1 MFNKRNPM
9 KYFSGSVFARL
20 PLYKLIA
27 GGSAAVLTTSI
38 GLGVFAAS
46 FTPAPLPEAT
56 PTPVPTQEPVA
67 TATPTPTPEPAKEL
81 LVDVSVVQQD
91 VGVQLYTLAEQTQ
104 ETAEAAAPED
114 EEEQT
119 PEKLPLLG
127 VEATITLT
135 DAEGQSADYALDTET
150 GTALAEDVDPG
161 EYTVEVQPI
170 EGYLLPERTTVT
182 VEEKVVYKA
191 DVEAVK
197 DKIVQASEVN
207 ESAEDSAVN
216 TAGAAPIVNEVTD
229 TVQYAESSTE
239 STGTTTTYTAKLS
252 SSGYLLLQDGTETP
266 YLPVYKDGTQELI
279 GAKRDAN
286 YTGTRNMSVWLPG
299 AADSIV
305 NLGGTRR
312 TMAMAHRTDDGAQEV
327 MPLDENTPA
336 PSLNAEG
343 DTVTVTPPAED
354 SVSEPQV
361 TPEPTAAP
369 TPAPTAT
376 PTPAPTAAPTP
387 APTATP
393 TPAPTATPTPAPT
406 ATPTPAPTA
415 TPTPAPTA
423 TPAPTVTP
431 TPTPTVTPTPVP
443 TEEPTDP
450 TASFPDE
457 IEASALAGYGF
468 DVSSTEKTEYVYTG
482 WQEIDGV
489 TYYYDPATHQP
500 VTGNQVIQGNVYT
513 FGADGALNR
522 TSRGID
528 VSKFQGTID
537 WNAVKADG
545 ITFAIIRCGYR
556 GYGTGALVEDS
567 TYRRNIQGAINAGL
581 RVGVYFYSQA
591 INEAEAVEEASMVLS
606 LVSGYSL
613 PLGVYY
619 DTESVAGG
627 RANAISAAQR
637 TACAVAFCETI
648 RNAGY
653 QAGVYSY
660 ASWFYNALNFANISK
675 YNIWIAQYRDTLS
688 FNYKYNIWQ
697 YTGSGRVNGIST
709 AVDMNIG

>member
-9 KYFSGSVFARL
+9 KYFSGSAFARL
-20 PLYKLIA
+20 PLYKLVA
-27 GGSAAVLTTSI
+27 GGSATVLTASI

-46 FTPAPLPEAT
+46 FVPGPAPEAT
-56 PTPVPTQEPVA
+56 PTPAPVA
-67 TATPTPTPEPAKEL
+67 TPTATPEPTPEPDIEL
-81 LVDVSVVQQD
+81 LADISVIQQD
-91 VGVQLYTLAEQTQ
+91 VGVQLYTLQDQ
-104 ETAEAAAPED
+104 TAESA
-114 EEEQT
+114 QT
-119 PEKLPLLG
+119 PSPTPEEDGEDTDMTGKIPLTG
-127 VEATITLT
+127 VEATVTLT
-135 DAEGQSADYALDTET
+135 DAEGEATDYAVDTET
-150 GTALAEDVDPG
+150 GTALAEDVEPG
-161 EYTVEVQPI
+161 DYTVTVQPI
-170 EGYLLPERTTVT
+170 EGYVVPESATVT

-191 DVEAVK
+191 DVDAVK
-197 DKIVQASEVN
+197 DKILQSSQVN

-216 TAGAAPIVNEVTD
+216 TAGSAPIAEEVTD
-229 TVQYAESSTE
+229 TVQYAESSKE
-239 STGTTTTYTAKLS
+239 EKGRVTTYTAKLS
-252 SSGYLLLQDGTETP
+252 SSGHLLLSNGSESP
-266 YLPVYKDGTQELI
+266 YLPIYKDGTKELT
-279 GAKRDAN
+279 GAKRDSG
-286 YTGTRNMSVWLPG
+286 YTGYSTMSVWMPG

-305 NLGGTRR
+305 LLGENGR
-312 TMAMAHRTDDGAQEV
+312 TMSMAHRTDDGTAV
-327 MPLDENTPA
+327 L
-336 PSLNAEG
+336 AEG
-343 DTVTVTPPAED
+343 EETEASPTPEVTPSAEPTP
-354 SVSEPQV
+354 EV
-361 TPEPTAAP
+361 TPEPT
-369 TPAPTAT
+369 PTAT
-376 PTPAPTAAPTP
+376 PTPTPSPTATP
-387 APTATP
+387 TP
-393 TPAPTATPTPAPT
+393 TPAPTATPTPEPT
-406 ATPTPAPTA
+406 ATPTPAPTQ
-415 TPTPAPTA
+415 APTA
-423 TPAPTVTP
+423 TPN
-431 TPTPTVTPTPVP
+431 
-443 TEEPTDP
+443 DP
-450 TASFPDE
+450 TAGWPNE

-468 DVSSTEKTEYVYTG
+468 DVTSTEKIEYIYTG
-482 WQEIDGV
+482 WQEIDGA
-489 TYYYDPATHQP
+489 TYYYDPVTHEP
-500 VTGNQVIQGNVYT
+500 VTGNQVIQGDVYT

-522 TSRGID
+522 TARGID

-581 RVGVYFYSQA
+581 KVGVYFYSQA

-627 RANAISAAQR
+627 RANAISATQR

-653 QAGVYSY
+653 KAGVYSY

>member
-9 KYFSGSVFARL
+9 KYFSGSAFARL
-20 PLYKLIA
+20 PLYKLVA
-27 GGSAAVLTTSI
+27 GGSAAVLTASI

-46 FTPAPLPEAT
+46 FVPGPAPEAT
-56 PTPVPTQEPVA
+56 PTPAPVA
-67 TATPTPTPEPAKEL
+67 TPTATPEPTPEPDIEL
-81 LVDVSVVQQD
+81 LADISVIQQD
-91 VGVQLYTLAEQTQ
+91 VGVQLYTLPDQ
-104 ETAEAAAPED
+104 TAESA
-114 EEEQT
+114 QT
-119 PEKLPLLG
+119 PSPTPTGDGEDTDMTGKIPLTG
-127 VEATITLT
+127 VEATVTLT
-135 DAEGQSADYALDTET
+135 DAEGEATDYAVDTET
-150 GTALAEDVDPG
+150 GTALAEDVEPG
-161 EYTVEVQPI
+161 DYTVTVQPI
-170 EGYLLPERTTVT
+170 EGYVVPESATVT

-191 DVEAVK
+191 DVDAVK
-197 DKIVQASEVN
+197 DKILQSSQVN

-216 TAGAAPIVNEVTD
+216 TAGSAPIADEVTD
-229 TVQYAESSTE
+229 TVQYAESSKE
-239 STGTTTTYTAKLS
+239 EKGRVTTYTAKLS
-252 SSGYLLLQDGTETP
+252 SSGHLLLSNGSESP
-266 YLPVYKDGTQELI
+266 YLPIYKDGTKELT
-279 GAKRDAN
+279 GAKRGSG
-286 YTGTRNMSVWLPG
+286 YTGYSTMSVWMPG

-305 NLGGTRR
+305 LLGENGRN
-312 TMAMAHRTDDGAQEV
+312 MSMAHRTDDGTAV
-327 MPLDENTPA
+327 L
-336 PSLNAEG
+336 AEG
-343 DTVTVTPPAED
+343 EENEASPTPEVTPSAEPTP
-354 SVSEPQV
+354 EV
-361 TPEPTAAP
+361 TPEPT
-369 TPAPTAT
+369 PTAT
-376 PTPAPTAAPTP
+376 PTPTPSPTATPTP
-387 APTATP
+387 TPTATP

-406 ATPTPAPTA
+406 QAPTA
-415 TPTPAPTA
+415 TPN
-423 TPAPTVTP
+423 
-431 TPTPTVTPTPVP
+431 
-443 TEEPTDP
+443 DP
-450 TASFPDE
+450 TAGWPNE

-468 DVSSTEKTEYVYTG
+468 DVTSTEKIEYIYTG
-482 WQEIDGV
+482 WQEIDGA
-489 TYYYDPATHQP
+489 TYYYDPVTHEP
-500 VTGNQVIQGNVYT
+500 VTGNQVIQGDVYT

-522 TSRGID
+522 TARGID
-528 VSKFQGTID
+528 VSKFQGAID

-581 RVGVYFYSQA
+581 KVGVYFYSQA

-627 RANAISAAQR
+627 RANAISATQR

-653 QAGVYSY
+653 KAGVYSY

-688 FNYKYNIWQ
+688 FDYKYNIWQ

>member
-9 KYFSGSVFARL
+9 KYFSGNAFARL
-20 PLYKLIA
+20 PLYKLVA
-27 GGSAAVLTTSI
+27 GGSAAVLTASI

-46 FTPAPLPEAT
+46 FTPMAAPEPTPEPTPAPVVT
-56 PTPVPTQEPVA
+56 PTP
-67 TATPTPTPEPAKEL
+67 TPEPTPEPAKEL
-81 LVDVSVVQQD
+81 LADVSVVQQD
-91 VGVQLYTLAEQTQ
+91 VGVQLYTLAEQT
-104 ETAEAAAPED
+104 EESAA
-114 EEEQT
+114 T
-119 PEKLPLLG
+119 PEPTPQDDQGEETSDKVPLLG

-135 DAEGQSADYALDTET
+135 DGEGQTTDYALDTET

-161 EYTVEVQPI
+161 EYTVTVQPI
-170 EGYLLPERTTVT
+170 EGYLVPESTTVT
-182 VEEKVVYKA
+182 VQEKVVYKA

-197 DKIVQASEVN
+197 EKIVQASEVN

-216 TAGAAPIVNEVTD
+216 TAGAAPIAEEVTD
-229 TVQYAESSTE
+229 TVQYAESDKQE
-239 STGTTTTYTAKLS
+239 TGKTTTYTAKLS
-252 SSGYLLLQDGTETP
+252 SSGHLLLKDGTETA

-279 GAKRDAN
+279 GAKRDSSYAPN
-286 YTGTRNMSVWLPG
+286 SAMSVWLPG

-305 NLGGTRR
+305 NLGSTGR
-312 TMAMAHRTDDGAQEV
+312 TMSMAHRTDANPEV
-327 MPLDENTPA
+327 VMLEETASPA
-336 PSLNAEG
+336 PAESG
-343 DTVTVTPPAED
+343 
-354 SVSEPQV
+354 SE
-361 TPEPTAAP
+361 TT
-369 TPAPTAT
+369 TPAPTAEQTATPAPTQEPTPVPTPEAT
-376 PTPAPTAAPTP
+376 PTPAPTPE
-387 APTATP
+387 
-393 TPAPTATPTPAPT
+393 
-406 ATPTPAPTA
+406 
-415 TPTPAPTA
+415 
-423 TPAPTVTP
+423 
-431 TPTPTVTPTPVP
+431 VTPTPVP
-443 TEEPTDP
+443 TQAPTPTPTPVPTPEVTPTPVPTQTPTPTPVPTQTPTPTPVVTPAPTPNDP
-450 TASFPDE
+450 TASFPEE
-457 IEASALAGYGF
+457 IEASALEGYGF
-468 DVSSTEKTEYVYTG
+468 DVTSSEKTEYVYTG
-482 WQEIDGV
+482 WQEIDGA
-489 TYYYDPATHQP
+489 TYYYDPATHEP
-500 VTGNQVIQGNVYT
+500 VTGNQVIQGDVYT

-581 RVGVYFYSQA
+581 KVGVYFYSQA

-627 RANAISAAQR
+627 RANSISAAER

-653 QAGVYSY
+653 RAGVYSY

-688 FNYKYNIWQ
+688 FSYKYNIWQ

>member
-9 KYFSGSVFARL
+9 KYFSGSAFARL
-20 PLYKLIA
+20 PLYKLVA
-27 GGSAAVLTTSI
+27 GGSAAVLTASI

-46 FTPAPLPEAT
+46 FVPGPAPEAT
-56 PTPVPTQEPVA
+56 PTPAPVA
-67 TATPTPTPEPAKEL
+67 TPTATPEPTPEPDIEL
-81 LVDVSVVQQD
+81 LADISVIQQD
-91 VGVQLYTLAEQTQ
+91 VGVQLYTLPDQ
-104 ETAEAAAPED
+104 TAESA
-114 EEEQT
+114 QT
-119 PEKLPLLG
+119 PSPTPAEDGEDTDMTGKIPLTG
-127 VEATITLT
+127 VEATVTLT
-135 DAEGQSADYALDTET
+135 DAEGEATDYAVDTET
-150 GTALAEDVDPG
+150 GTALAEDVEPG
-161 EYTVEVQPI
+161 DYTVTVQPI
-170 EGYLLPERTTVT
+170 EGYVVPESATVT

-191 DVEAVK
+191 DVDAVK
-197 DKIVQASEVN
+197 DKILQSSQVN

-216 TAGAAPIVNEVTD
+216 TAGSAPIADEVTD
-229 TVQYAESSTE
+229 TVQYAESSKE
-239 STGTTTTYTAKLS
+239 EKGRVTTYTAKLS
-252 SSGYLLLQDGTETP
+252 SSGHLLLSNGSESP
-266 YLPVYKDGTQELI
+266 YLPIYKDGTKELT
-279 GAKRDAN
+279 GAKRDSG
-286 YTGTRNMSVWLPG
+286 YTGYSTMSVWMPG

-305 NLGGTRR
+305 LLGENGR
-312 TMAMAHRTDDGAQEV
+312 TMSMAHRTDDGTAV
-327 MPLDENTPA
+327 L
-336 PSLNAEG
+336 AEG
-343 DTVTVTPPAED
+343 EETQASPTPEVTPSAEPTP
-354 SVSEPQV
+354 EV
-361 TPEPTAAP
+361 TPEPT
-369 TPAPTAT
+369 PTAT
-376 PTPAPTAAPTP
+376 PTPTPSPTATPTP
-387 APTATP
+387 TPTATP

-406 ATPTPAPTA
+406 QAPTA
-415 TPTPAPTA
+415 TPN
-423 TPAPTVTP
+423 
-431 TPTPTVTPTPVP
+431 
-443 TEEPTDP
+443 DP
-450 TASFPDE
+450 TAGWPNE

-468 DVSSTEKTEYVYTG
+468 DVTSTEKIEYIYTG
-482 WQEIDGV
+482 WQEIDGA
-489 TYYYDPATHQP
+489 TYYYDPVTHEP
-500 VTGNQVIQGNVYT
+500 VTGNQVIQGDVYT

-522 TSRGID
+522 TARGID

-581 RVGVYFYSQA
+581 KVGVYFYSQA

-627 RANAISAAQR
+627 RANAISATQR

-653 QAGVYSY
+653 KAGVYSY

>member
-9 KYFSGSVFARL
+9 KYFSGNAFARL
-20 PLYKLIA
+20 PLYKLVA
-27 GGSAAVLTTSI
+27 GGSAAVLTASI

-46 FTPAPLPEAT
+46 FTPMAAPEPTPEPTPAPVVT
-56 PTPVPTQEPVA
+56 PTP
-67 TATPTPTPEPAKEL
+67 TPEPTPEPAKEL
-81 LVDVSVVQQD
+81 LADVSVVQQD
-91 VGVQLYTLAEQTQ
+91 VGVQLYTLAEQT
-104 ETAEAAAPED
+104 EESAA
-114 EEEQT
+114 T
-119 PEKLPLLG
+119 PEPTPQDDQGEETSDKVPLLG

-135 DAEGQSADYALDTET
+135 DGEGQTTDYALDTET

-161 EYTVEVQPI
+161 EYTVTVQPI
-170 EGYLLPERTTVT
+170 EGYLVPESTTVT
-182 VEEKVVYKA
+182 VQEKVVYKA

-197 DKIVQASEVN
+197 EKIVQASEVN

-216 TAGAAPIVNEVTD
+216 TAGAAPIAEEVTD
-229 TVQYAESSTE
+229 TVQYAESDKQE
-239 STGTTTTYTAKLS
+239 TGKTTTYTAKLS
-252 SSGYLLLQDGTETP
+252 SSGHLLLKDGTETA

-279 GAKRDAN
+279 GAKRDSSYAPN
-286 YTGTRNMSVWLPG
+286 SAMSVWLPG

-305 NLGGTRR
+305 NLGSTGR
-312 TMAMAHRTDDGAQEV
+312 TMSMAHRTDANPEV
-327 MPLDENTPA
+327 VMLEETASPA
-336 PSLNAEG
+336 PAESG
-343 DTVTVTPPAED
+343 
-354 SVSEPQV
+354 SE
-361 TPEPTAAP
+361 TT
-369 TPAPTAT
+369 TPAPTAEQTATPAPTQEPTPVPTPEAT
-376 PTPAPTAAPTP
+376 PTPAPTPE
-387 APTATP
+387 
-393 TPAPTATPTPAPT
+393 
-406 ATPTPAPTA
+406 
-415 TPTPAPTA
+415 
-423 TPAPTVTP
+423 
-431 TPTPTVTPTPVP
+431 VTPTPVP
-443 TEEPTDP
+443 TQAPTPTPTPVPTPEVTPTPVPTQTPTPTPVVTPAPTPNDP
-450 TASFPDE
+450 TASFPEE
-457 IEASALAGYGF
+457 IEASALEGYGF
-468 DVSSTEKTEYVYTG
+468 DVTSSEKTEYVYTG
-482 WQEIDGV
+482 WQEIDGA
-489 TYYYDPATHQP
+489 TYYYDPATHEP
-500 VTGNQVIQGNVYT
+500 VTGNQVIQGDVYT

-581 RVGVYFYSQA
+581 KVGVYFYSQA

-627 RANAISAAQR
+627 RANSISVAER

-653 QAGVYSY
+653 RAGVYSY

-688 FNYKYNIWQ
+688 FSYKYNIWQ